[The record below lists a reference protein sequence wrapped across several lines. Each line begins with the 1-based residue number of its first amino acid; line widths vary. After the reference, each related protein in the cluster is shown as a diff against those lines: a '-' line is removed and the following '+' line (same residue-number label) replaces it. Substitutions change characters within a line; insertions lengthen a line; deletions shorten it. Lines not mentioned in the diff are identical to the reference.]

1 MKFNWGTGIV
11 ISFII
16 FAAAIFLI
24 ILFPFNQRIDLVT
37 KDYYDNELKYQEQ
50 INKVD
55 RTALLDERIVINQ
68 SSKEL
73 DIKFP
78 INYRKVYGEI
88 IFYRPSDE
96 RRDFSISINADST
109 GSQSVNIGSL
119 LPGLWR
125 VKVQWNMN
133 NLQYY
138 YEKNIMI

>member
-68 SSKEL
+68 NSKEL

-78 INYRKVYGEI
+78 ITYRKVYGEI

>member
-55 RTALLDERIVINQ
+55 RTALLDESIIINQ
-68 SSKEL
+68 SIKEL
-73 DIKFP
+73 NIKFP
-78 INYRKVYGEI
+78 ITYREVYGEI
-88 IFYRPSDE
+88 VFYRPSDE
-96 RRDFSISINADST
+96 RRDFSLSINADST
-109 GSQSVNIGSL
+109 GSQSVDISSL

-125 VKVQWNMN
+125 VKVQWDMN